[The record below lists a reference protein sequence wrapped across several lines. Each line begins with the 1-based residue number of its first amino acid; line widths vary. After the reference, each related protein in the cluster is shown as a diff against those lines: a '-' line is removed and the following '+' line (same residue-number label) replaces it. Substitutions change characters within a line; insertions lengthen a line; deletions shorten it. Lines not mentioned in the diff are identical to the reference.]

1 MKRYTDSDTD
11 ITLMAYKNS
20 YKHRNEGIKQER
32 KNIQHRMSGVHRVDE
47 KVVLQNLKQE
57 NDELK
62 SKLSLVIEKDR
73 EIQELTMKLDQCK
86 NIIAKYNLDKLDIDS
101 SKKHCEIL
109 QTKLDA
115 VSKALKL
122 QTKKVKETE
131 ELNELLKQKLIE
143 QMNQK

>member
-1 MKRYTDSDTD
+1 
-11 ITLMAYKNS
+11 
-20 YKHRNEGIKQER
+20 
-32 KNIQHRMSGVHRVDE
+32 MSGVHRVDE

-101 SKKHCEIL
+101 SKKQCETL

-122 QTKKVKETE
+122 QTQKVKETE
-131 ELNELLKQKLIE
+131 ELNELLKQKLLE